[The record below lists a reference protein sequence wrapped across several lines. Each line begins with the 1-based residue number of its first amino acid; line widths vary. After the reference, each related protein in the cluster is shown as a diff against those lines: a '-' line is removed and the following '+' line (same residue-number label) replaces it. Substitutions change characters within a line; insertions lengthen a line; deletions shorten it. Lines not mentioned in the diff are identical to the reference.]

1 MAGHRRIL
9 YGAVLACCAL
19 ALAGCD
25 ESLRNVAGPTPDL
38 EPRLS
43 SIQQFIFEAPDSTG
57 RAACSGCHTSVNRPP
72 AAGLN
77 LVGPGAHANLVGRA
91 STGKPGAVRVVPGD
105 PDNSYLIHKIE
116 GRSGI
121 VGERMPRTGGPFLT
135 QGQILIIKRWIERGA
150 PND

>member
-1 MAGHRRIL
+1 MYFRYL
-9 YGAVLACCAL
+9 AVACLLTA
-19 ALAGCD
+19 AAVVGAGCD
-25 ESLRNVAGPTPDL
+25 ESLRNIAGPTPEL

-43 SIQQFIFEAPDSTG
+43 SIQRLIFEAPDSTG
-57 RAACSGCHTSVNRPP
+57 RAACSGCHTSVNRIP

-77 LVGPGAHANLVGRA
+77 LVGASAHASLVGVR
-91 STGKPGAVRVVPGD
+91 STGKAGATRVIPGD

-121 VGERMPRTGGPFLT
+121 VGERMPRTGGPYLT
-135 QGQILIIKRWIERGA
+135 EGQILIIERWIERGA